1 MRGEPVRKL
10 PSEVRD
16 TLAEIQT
23 AVLELIATGSKLSLW
38 SRRTP
43 LLLQWRRG
51 VRGLEYSTLDAM
63 IGEILERLSRPRPAG
78 PDSRTGL
85 SESLDPSH
93 LREALMEI
101 REKLIP
107 FAEKA
112 KRLLV
117 MERLFMQKA
126 LLSPLECADAEIS
139 QLREELFGSAMRH
152 GGHFKTLIDAV
163 DRLLYGLIK
172 ET

>member
-1 MRGEPVRKL
+1 MVERTENAV
-10 PSEVRD
+10 
-16 TLAEIQT
+16 AEIQKT
-23 AVLELIATGSKLSLW
+23 VLELIATGSKLSLW
-38 SRRTP
+38 SRRTL

-51 VRGLEYSTLDAM
+51 VRGLEYSTLDVMA
-63 IGEILERLSRPRPAG
+63 GEIVKRLEKPRPGESDGQADLPG
-78 PDSRTGL
+78 SMNPSR
-85 SESLDPSH
+85 
-93 LREALMEI
+93 LRGELKEI

-112 KRLLV
+112 KLLLV
-117 MERLFMQKA
+117 MERLYMQKA

-139 QLREELFGSAMRH
+139 QRREELFGSAMRH
-152 GGHFKTLIDAV
+152 GGHFKSLIDAM